1 MYCNGNLLIT
11 ISSSC
16 QSPLPTIHCCKHP
29 CFVRNMEDD
38 YLYALKGRH
47 LYLNMVDTYTDQVYF
62 NAMMVKAK
70 EFYALHESIHVH
82 CNKGQSR
89 SPSVALILMYGDLP
103 FHEAIR
109 RFKSFYPAYRP
120 CEGILRCVVQ
130 FMAEDSF

>member
-1 MYCNGNLLIT
+1 
-11 ISSSC
+11 
-16 QSPLPTIHCCKHP
+16 
-29 CFVRNMEDD
+29 MEED

-70 EFYALHESIHVH
+70 EFYTLHGSIHVH

-89 SPSVALILMYGDLP
+89 SPSVALILMYGDLS

-109 RFKSFYPAYRP
+109 RFKAFYPAYRP
-120 CEGILRCVVQ
+120 SEGILRCVVQ
-130 FMAEDSF
+130 FMAQDSL